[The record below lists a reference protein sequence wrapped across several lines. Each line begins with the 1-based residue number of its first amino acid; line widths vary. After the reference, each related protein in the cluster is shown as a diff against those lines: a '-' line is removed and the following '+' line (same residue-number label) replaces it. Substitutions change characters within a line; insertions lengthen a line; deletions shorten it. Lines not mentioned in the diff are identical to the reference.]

1 MEKPSVECNNKIVTS
16 EDVNDL
22 LEQIRQA
29 YTQSV
34 REFGT
39 TMQDHSPA
47 LVGVMIGR
55 VSAFAEITSII
66 KSWGNNLEDVKKETT
81 EKT

>member
-1 MEKPSVECNNKIVTS
+1 MDKNAESKEKVMNSENVNN
-16 EDVNDL
+16 L
-22 LEQIRQA
+22 FEQIRQA

-34 REFGT
+34 REFGS

-47 LVGVMIGR
+47 LVGIMVGR

-66 KSWGNNLEDVKKETT
+66 KNWGENLEDKQKEA
-81 EKT
+81 EPGK